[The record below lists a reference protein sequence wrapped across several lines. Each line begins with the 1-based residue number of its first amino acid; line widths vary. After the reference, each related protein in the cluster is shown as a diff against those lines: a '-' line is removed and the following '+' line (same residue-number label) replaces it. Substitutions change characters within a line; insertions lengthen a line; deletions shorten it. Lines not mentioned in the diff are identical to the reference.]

1 MHYMLT
7 SNQEDKNVLGMTDES
22 LSLLRHIRSATG
34 RSERLATSQD
44 WLIALAMLIR
54 EQLTEHSI
62 STMDDA
68 GSYAGRRV
76 CYLSMEFLPGR
87 IILYTLK
94 KLGLD
99 EVCRAT
105 MSRFGFDLDQVAEL
119 EVEPALGNGGLG
131 RLAACLLDSMANL
144 DVPAIGYAIRYDSG
158 LFDQRI
164 EDGWQVERPEHW
176 LERGHPWQIPRRDLQ
191 YSVRFGGRV
200 VDEPGG
206 ERRWIAEEEVV
217 ATAYDMPVPGYPAK
231 RLNMLRLWSARVKD
245 DLDLQSFNS
254 GDHEGAF
261 ARRNAVAKLSEVLYP
276 SESTPAGRE
285 LRFRQEYFFVSASVQ
300 DILRRFLRRNRPFE
314 QFPDELVIHINDTHP
329 SMGIAELMR
338 LLIDEHGLGF
348 DQAWNITYRSFAYT
362 NHTLMPEAL
371 EKWSVHFF
379 EKLLPRHLEIIY
391 QVNDQFL
398 REVAARRPGD
408 AGILRRMSLVDE
420 EGERHIRMAHL
431 ALVAS
436 RRVNGVSKIHTALL
450 KQTIFADFDALYPD
464 KIVNVTNG
472 ITFRRWLHDANR
484 RLTALISSRIGDRW
498 LTEHQAIAEI
508 APYADDPHFRAAFRV
523 VRRENK
529 CDLADLVARECGVG
543 INVDSLFDVHV
554 KRIHEYKR
562 QILKAL
568 HVIALY
574 ARVRRDPSA
583 NPVPRTVIF
592 AGKAAPGY
600 GMAKLI
606 IKLINDVAA
615 VVNADPLVHDR
626 LRLVFIPNYNV
637 SHAQCIIP
645 AADLSE
651 QISTAGFEA
660 SGTGNMKLALNG
672 ALTIGTLDGANAE
685 IREAVGAKN
694 FFTFGVTVEEVA
706 KLRTSGYDSRATA
719 DSDTE
724 LAAVLDLI
732 ASGYFSPDQPDRFQP
747 IINSL
752 VASGDHFLVLK
763 DFRSYL
769 DCQEQVED
777 LYRDTEEWTRRAI
790 LNVAG
795 AGALSSDVAVRNYMR
810 LSWNVVRSHDADSAA
825 AIAAA

>member
-1 MHYMLT
+1 MLT
-7 SNQEDKNVLGMTDES
+7 SNQDDKNVLAMTEES
-22 LSLLRHIRSATG
+22 LPLLRHLRSATG
-34 RSERLATSQD
+34 RSERLATPQD
-44 WLIALAMLIR
+44 WLIALAMLVR

-68 GSYAGRRV
+68 GSHVGRRV

-164 EDGWQVERPEHW
+164 EDGWQVERREHW

-200 VDEPGG
+200 GDEPGVG
-206 ERRWIAEEEVV
+206 RRWIANEEVV
-217 ATAYDMPVPGYPAK
+217 ATAFDMPVPGYPAR
-231 RLNMLRLWSARVKD
+231 RLNMLRLWSAGVKD
-245 DLDLQSFNS
+245 DLDLKSFNS

-285 LRFRQEYFFVSASVQ
+285 LRFRQEYFFVSASIQ
-300 DILRRFLRRNRPFE
+300 DIFRRFLRRNRTFE
-314 QFPDELVIHINDTHP
+314 RFPEELVIHINDTHP
-329 SMGIAELMR
+329 SMAIAELMR
-338 LLIDEHGLGF
+338 LLIDEHGLDF
-348 DQAWNITYRSFAYT
+348 DGAWNITSRSFAYT

-371 EKWSVHFF
+371 EKWPVHFF

-391 QVNDQFL
+391 QINDQFL
-398 REVAARRPGD
+398 GQVAARRPGD

-431 ALVAS
+431 ALLAS
-436 RRVNGVSKIHTALL
+436 KRVNGVSKIHTALL
-450 KQTIFADFDALYPD
+450 KQTTFSDFATLYPD
-464 KIVNVTNG
+464 KIVNITNG
-472 ITFRRWLHDANR
+472 ITFRRWLHDSNP
-484 RLTALISSRIGDRW
+484 RLTAIIRSRIGERW

-508 APYADDPHFRAAFRV
+508 APSADDSRFRAAFRA

-529 CDLADLVARECGVG
+529 HELADLVARECGIA

-574 ARVRRDPSA
+574 ARIRHNPSA

-600 GMAKLI
+600 GIAKLI

-615 VVNADPLVHDR
+615 VVNADPLMHDR

-694 FFTFGVTVEEVA
+694 FFIFGATVEEVA
-706 KLRTSGYDSRATA
+706 KLRACGYDSRATA
-719 DSDTE
+719 AADAE
-724 LAAVLDLI
+724 LTSVLDLI
-732 ASGYFSPDQPDRFQP
+732 ASGYFSPDQPNRFRP
-747 IINSL
+747 IVDSL
-752 VASGDHFLVLK
+752 MAGGDHFLVLK

-769 DCQEQVED
+769 DCQEQVES
-777 LYRDTEEWTRRAI
+777 LYQDPEEWSRRAI

-795 AGALSSDVAVRNYMR
+795 SGIFSSDVAVRNYMR
-810 LSWNVVRSHDADSAA
+810 LSWNVMRCRQGDTATAA
-825 AIAAA
+825 A

>member
-1 MHYMLT
+1 MT
-7 SNQEDKNVLGMTDES
+7 GKNGLAMTEKNAS
-22 LSLLRHIRSATG
+22 ARTEESLLRHLRSATG
-34 RSERLATSQD
+34 RQERLAKPQD
-44 WLIALAMLIR
+44 WLTALAMLVR

-99 EVCRAT
+99 EVCRVT

-144 DVPAIGYAIRYDSG
+144 DVPAIGYGIRYDSG

-176 LERGHPWQIPRRDLQ
+176 LERGHPWQIPRRDLK

-200 VDEPGG
+200 ADEPGVG
-206 ERRWIAEEEVV
+206 RRWIADEEVV
-217 ATAYDMPVPGYPAK
+217 ATAYDMPVPGYPGQ
-231 RLNMLRLWSARVKD
+231 RLNMLRLWSARVRD

-254 GDHEGAF
+254 GDHDGAF
-261 ARRNAVAKLSEVLYP
+261 ARRNAVARLSEVLYP

-285 LRFRQEYFFVSASVQ
+285 LRFRQEYFFVSASIQ
-300 DILRRFLRRNRPFE
+300 DIFRRFLRRTRVFE
-314 QFPDELVIHINDTHP
+314 QFADGLVLHINDTHP
-329 SMGIAELMR
+329 SMAIAELMR
-338 LLIDEHGLGF
+338 VLIDEHGLDF
-348 DQAWNITYRSFAYT
+348 DSAWNITSRSFAYT

-371 EKWSVHFF
+371 EKWPVHFF
-379 EKLLPRHLEIIY
+379 ERLLPRHLEIIY
-391 QVNDQFL
+391 QINDQFL
-398 REVAARRPGD
+398 RQVAMRRPGD
-408 AGILRRMSLVDE
+408 AAMLRRMSLVDE
-420 EGERHIRMAHL
+420 DGERHIRMAHL

-450 KQTIFADFDALYPD
+450 KQATFADFDALYPD
-464 KIVNVTNG
+464 KIINVTNG
-472 ITFRRWLHDANR
+472 ITFRRWLHDANPA
-484 RLTALISSRIGDRW
+484 LTALIRSRIGDRW
-498 LTEHQAIAEI
+498 LTDHPAIAEI
-508 APYADDPHFRAAFRV
+508 APSADDPLFRAAFRA

-529 CDLADLVARECGVG
+529 RELAYAVARECGVA

-562 QILKAL
+562 QLLKAL

-574 ARVRRDPSA
+574 TRMRRNPSA
-583 NPVPRTVIF
+583 NQVPRTVIF

-606 IKLINDVAA
+606 IKLIHDIAA
-615 VVNADPLVHDR
+615 VVNADPLTHDR
-626 LRLVFIPNYNV
+626 LKLVFIPNYNV

-660 SGTGNMKLALNG
+660 SGTGNMKLTLNG

-685 IREAVGAKN
+685 IREAVGPEN
-694 FFTFGVTVEEVA
+694 FFAFGATVEEVA
-706 KLRTSGYDSRATA
+706 RLRASGYDSRQTA
-719 DSDTE
+719 AADTE
-724 LAAVLDLI
+724 LTGALDLI
-732 ASGYFSPDQPDRFQP
+732 ASGHFSPPEPGRFQP
-747 IINSL
+747 IIDSL
-752 VASGDHFLVLK
+752 MAGGDHFLVLR

-769 DCQEQVED
+769 DCQERVES
-777 LYRDTEEWTRRAI
+777 LFRDPEEWTRRAI
-790 LNVAG
+790 LNVSG
-795 AGALSSDVAVRNYMR
+795 AGIFSSDVAVRNYVR
-810 LSWNVVRSHDADSAA
+810 LSWHATGRRQADIAATTAA
-825 AIAAA
+825 A

>member
-1 MHYMLT
+1 MLT
-7 SNQEDKNVLGMTDES
+7 SNQDNKNVLAMTEES
-22 LSLLRHIRSATG
+22 LSLLRHLRSATG
-34 RSERLATSQD
+34 RSERLATSRD
-44 WLIALAMLIR
+44 WLIALAMLVR

-99 EVCRAT
+99 EVSRRT
-105 MSRFGFDLDQVAEL
+105 MLRFGFDLDQVAEL

-144 DVPAIGYAIRYDSG
+144 DVPAIGYGIRYDSG

-200 VDEPGG
+200 ADEPGVG
-206 ERRWIAEEEVV
+206 RRWSADEEVV
-217 ATAYDMPVPGYPAK
+217 ATAYDMPVPGYPAQ

-245 DLDLQSFNS
+245 DLDLQSFNR

-285 LRFRQEYFFVSASVQ
+285 LRFRQEYFFVSASIQ
-300 DILRRFLRRNRPFE
+300 DIFRRFLRRNRPLE

-329 SMGIAELMR
+329 SMAIAELMR
-338 LLIDEHGLGF
+338 LLIDEHGLDF
-348 DQAWNITYRSFAYT
+348 DGAWNITYRSFAYT

-371 EKWSVHFF
+371 EKWPVRFF

-391 QVNDQFL
+391 QINDRFL
-398 REVAARRPGD
+398 RQVAARRPDD
-408 AGILRRMSLVDE
+408 ADILRRMSLVDE
-420 EGERHIRMAHL
+420 DGERHIRMAHL

-450 KQTIFADFDALYPD
+450 KQNTFVDFDALYPD

-472 ITFRRWLHDANR
+472 ITFRRWLHDANP
-484 RLTALISSRIGDRW
+484 RLTALISSRIGERW
-498 LTEHQAIAEI
+498 LTEHHAIAEVV
-508 APYADDPHFRAAFRV
+508 PFADDPDFRAAFRAL
-523 VRRENK
+523 RSENK
-529 CDLADLVARECGVG
+529 RQLADLVARECGVA
-543 INVDSLFDVHV
+543 ISDDSLFDVHV

-562 QILKAL
+562 QILKTL

-574 ARVRRDPSA
+574 ARIRRNPSA
-583 NPVPRTVIF
+583 NPVSRTVIF

-615 VVNADPLVHDR
+615 VVNSDPLAHDR

-660 SGTGNMKLALNG
+660 SGTGNMKLTLNG

-685 IREAVGAKN
+685 IREAVGAEN
-694 FFTFGVTVEEVA
+694 FFTFGATVEEVA
-706 KLRTSGYDSRATA
+706 NLRACGYDSRATA
-719 DSDTE
+719 AADAE
-724 LAAVLDLI
+724 LTGVLDLI

-747 IINSL
+747 IIESL
-752 VASGDHFLVLK
+752 VAGGDHFLVLK
-763 DFRSYL
+763 DFRSYV
-769 DCQEQVED
+769 DCQEQVES
-777 LYRDTEEWTRRAI
+777 LYQDPEEWARRAI
-790 LNVAG
+790 LNIAQAG
-795 AGALSSDVAVRNYMR
+795 IFSSDVAVRNYMR
-810 LSWNVVRSHDADSAA
+810 LSWQATRCREADAA
-825 AIAAA
+825 AA